1 MSAINETAIPV
12 AVPVA
17 TTFDDELREVEE
29 QEKQLAEKKKQ
40 LILKKQLGSPEFQK
54 QLLMKVKDDLLEN
67 KKDNVEDIDLYEKR
81 IENLEKQIEEYK
93 GKIEKLEEENET
105 IDEQV
110 ESIEGI
116 DFEEDDVEDF
126 IAENFKDEASA
137 YIEKKEENSR
147 ILQEVLDEQIRKAKK
162 SSAKKSVAKK
172 SASTETASVSS
183 LSSTESK
190 PRKTPVI
197 SKTMKP
203 AERWAIIPEGSLFR
217 AKHKEVVRY
226 YKKVVN
232 GELRD
237 CDKQGN
243 IKDNSP
249 LYKGNQEAANSFKIV
264 AGIDYAI
271 SGWEFLQLYNKET
284 DKAKS
289 LKKWNG
295 EPEYLNW

>member
-1 MSAINETAIPV
+1 MSANIEMPI

-17 TTFDDELREVEE
+17 TTYDDELNALLEE
-29 QEKQLAEKKKQ
+29 EKQLAEKKKQ

-54 QLLMKVKDDLLEN
+54 QLLMKVKDDLLEE
-67 KKDNVEDIDLYEKR
+67 KGFIEKR
-81 IENLEKQIEEYK
+81 ITKGEEYIENLKKEIETWE
-93 GKIEKLEEENET
+93 GKIEKWETEKEE
-105 IDEQV
+105 IDEKV
-110 ESIEGI
+110 EAIEGI
-116 DFEEDDVEDF
+116 DFDEDDIEDF
-126 IAENFKDEASA
+126 IAENFKEEATE
-137 YIEKKEENSR
+137 YIESQEKQKR
-147 ILQEVLDEQIRKAKK
+147 TLQEEIDNQIQKSKAKK
-162 SSAKKSVAKK
+162 ATAKK
-172 SASTETASVSS
+172 SAPKTDNASVSS

-190 PRKTPVI
+190 SRKAPVI
-197 SKTMKP
+197 TKTMKP

-243 IKDNSP
+243 IKDNSA
-249 LYKGNQEAANSFKIV
+249 LYKGNQEAANAFKII
-264 AGIDYAI
+264 AGIDYSI

-295 EPEYLNW
+295 EPAYLLW